1 MREACGTR
9 DENEDHEDALFV
21 VLVLPPLLALL
32 FAVVKKV
39 PRVSLLVFAFVR
51 ILVVVAKPPLCVDV
65 FGTSDPPTLSPI
77 REREHAL
84 HRTDEEEEGE
94 EEGGAAAT
102 NDDDIDALII
112 IEIVSVVFLNG
123 A

>member
-1 MREACGTR
+1 M
-9 DENEDHEDALFV
+9 
-21 VLVLPPLLALL
+21 LLLL
-32 FAVVKKV
+32 
-39 PRVSLLVFAFVR
+39 L
-51 ILVVVAKPPLCVDV
+51 LVVVCIVATKTPLCVDV

-84 HRTDEEEEGE
+84 HRTDEEEEG
-94 EEGGAAAT
+94 GGAAAT

>member
-1 MREACGTR
+1 M
-9 DENEDHEDALFV
+9 
-21 VLVLPPLLALL
+21 LLLL
-32 FAVVKKV
+32 
-39 PRVSLLVFAFVR
+39 L
-51 ILVVVAKPPLCVDV
+51 LVVVCIVATKPPLCVDV
-65 FGTSDPPTLSPI
+65 FGTSDPPTLSSI

-94 EEGGAAAT
+94 EEGGGAAAT
-102 NDDDIDALII
+102 NDDGIDALII

>member
-1 MREACGTR
+1 M
-9 DENEDHEDALFV
+9 
-21 VLVLPPLLALL
+21 LLLL
-32 FAVVKKV
+32 
-39 PRVSLLVFAFVR
+39 L
-51 ILVVVAKPPLCVDV
+51 LVVVCFFATKPPLCVDV

-102 NDDDIDALII
+102 NDDGIDALII

>member
-1 MREACGTR
+1 M
-9 DENEDHEDALFV
+9 
-21 VLVLPPLLALL
+21 LLLL
-32 FAVVKKV
+32 
-39 PRVSLLVFAFVR
+39 L
-51 ILVVVAKPPLCVDV
+51 LVVVCIVATKPPLCVDV

-84 HRTDEEEEGE
+84 HRTDEEEGE
-94 EEGGAAAT
+94 EEEGAAAT
-102 NDDDIDALII
+102 NDDGIDALII

>member
-1 MREACGTR
+1 M
-9 DENEDHEDALFV
+9 
-21 VLVLPPLLALL
+21 LLLL
-32 FAVVKKV
+32 
-39 PRVSLLVFAFVR
+39 L
-51 ILVVVAKPPLCVDV
+51 LVVVCIVATKPPLCVDV

-94 EEGGAAAT
+94 EEGGAPAT
-102 NDDDIDALII
+102 NDDGIDALII
-112 IEIVSVVFLNG
+112 IEIVSVDFLNG

>member
-1 MREACGTR
+1 
-9 DENEDHEDALFV
+9 
-21 VLVLPPLLALL
+21 
-32 FAVVKKV
+32 
-39 PRVSLLVFAFVR
+39 
-51 ILVVVAKPPLCVDV
+51 
-65 FGTSDPPTLSPI
+65 
-77 REREHAL
+77 L

-102 NDDDIDALII
+102 NDDGIDALII

>member
-1 MREACGTR
+1 M
-9 DENEDHEDALFV
+9 
-21 VLVLPPLLALL
+21 LLLL
-32 FAVVKKV
+32 
-39 PRVSLLVFAFVR
+39 L
-51 ILVVVAKPPLCVDV
+51 LVVVCIVATKPPLCVDV
-65 FGTSDPPTLSPI
+65 FGTSDPPTLSSI

-102 NDDDIDALII
+102 NDDGIDALII

>member
-1 MREACGTR
+1 M
-9 DENEDHEDALFV
+9 
-21 VLVLPPLLALL
+21 
-32 FAVVKKV
+32 
-39 PRVSLLVFAFVR
+39 
-51 ILVVVAKPPLCVDV
+51 
-65 FGTSDPPTLSPI
+65 

-123 A
+123 AWQFEQMSFRFFPITISEDYWVLFYCSFKMLSGEAPRALREAVLVQLS